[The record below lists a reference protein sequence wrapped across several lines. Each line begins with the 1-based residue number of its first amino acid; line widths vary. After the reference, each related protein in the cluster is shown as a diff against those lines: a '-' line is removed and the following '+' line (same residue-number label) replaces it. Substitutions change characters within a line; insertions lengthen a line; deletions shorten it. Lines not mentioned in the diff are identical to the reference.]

1 MSIRFLK
8 VKVKSLAAES
18 RIIRFEE
25 RKTRGPTRSSLH
37 EHRVGIVR
45 REARHTL
52 LAYGYLRAR
61 SYAQMER
68 SPKTEPTWDSVE
80 RMIKKYGQLKQSI
93 EEWKNEQTENVRG
106 VAA

>member
-8 VKVKSLAAES
+8 VKVKSLASEA
-18 RIIRFEE
+18 RIIRHEE
-25 RKTRGPTRSSLH
+25 RKTRGPIRSSLH
-37 EHRVGIVR
+37 EHRVGAVR

-68 SPKTEPTWDSVE
+68 SPRTEPAWDSVE

-93 EEWKNEQTENVRG
+93 EEWKMEGSSTSASN
-106 VAA
+106 